1 MTDESSERLA
11 RQRRAFALLR
21 ELLDLP
27 EPERAQAIA
36 SCCGD
41 DDVLA
46 SEMHALLAAEHSGV
60 LDRAACDIAAR
71 LADEDAAQE
80 DLPSGAHVGAW
91 TIMRPLGSGGMG
103 TVYLAERAGDGY
115 VQQGALKL
123 IKRGMDSAAVLTRFR
138 RERQILSRLVH
149 PNIAHLLDGGV
160 TADGRPYFVME
171 YIDGETIQHWVARAR
186 PNLDARVAVFLSACE
201 AVAYAHHTLIV
212 HRDIKPE
219 NLLVDAIGHARLLDF
234 GIAKLLEDDT
244 ADERTGT
251 ATRFMS
257 RAYAAPEQLRAEAVT
272 TATDIYQLGVLLFEL
287 LTGTRFDASP
297 GGAVSTWLVR
307 AHANADD
314 ATRLAIPAR
323 ALHGDVAI
331 IVARATDSEPQR
343 RYPTVE
349 ALARD
354 VRAWRND
361 HPIAAR
367 ADSAGYR
374 LRRFV
379 SRHRLASAATTLAL
393 GAIMAG
399 STLALWQAREAA
411 KEARLARSAQA
422 FLTSVFDASAPD
434 AAAGERVTARDLLDR
449 GSERI
454 KHELRDQPRLRA
466 EMMLTLG
473 ALYRQLGQ
481 YPQAEELLSD
491 ARVQLSGLAPGSD
504 SAIRAHIEFAATE
517 RERGK
522 LDESEQALTAAFA
535 MQPQAGLLSRA
546 LAERGLLREKQDHF
560 DAAIAYARAALALDL
575 KRGDSAR
582 GDVARD
588 RQVEALMLA
597 RRGQFDESA
606 RTLEHAIADARAVFG
621 NEDTRIAQML
631 NDYGLALVEKGRSQE
646 AEVPLRESLVI
657 RRKLLGDQHPAVAES
672 LQLLGAALRPQG
684 RLDES
689 QAALEEALKIQRNA
703 FGDHHVLV
711 ANTLN
716 SIGMLG
722 FSRRQPESAEPYFR
736 EALAIY
742 RERGESDSAP
752 ATAVANNEATVLI
765 QLGRYDEAEPLVR
778 HSLEVHL
785 ALVGEQHPF
794 VMSDLN
800 TMAQLEMRRERYD
813 SAIEHA
819 RRATRIADSAS
830 SPAREG
836 AYVHLSFANVLNR
849 AGRSTEALTEV
860 DRAIATLNGLGK
872 GGGDPRMPVALAVRA
887 DALLGLGRTD
897 EAQVL
902 AQGVL
907 AQRENSAPKDAAGM
921 AATHALL
928 ARIAAAQ
935 HKTADEKRERAS
947 ARTLLASMTT
957 VDPDLARQVERR

>member
-1 MTDESSERLA
+1 MTDESSERLD
-11 RQRRAFALLR
+11 RKRRAFTLLR
-21 ELLDLP
+21 EVLDLP
-27 EPERAQAIA
+27 ESERAQAIT
-36 SCCGD
+36 SGCGD
-41 DDVLA
+41 DTTLAADVQ
-46 SEMHALLAAEHSGV
+46 ALLAAEHSGV
-60 LDRAACDIAAR
+60 LDRAAGDVASR
-71 LADEDAAQE
+71 LVEENAEMD
-80 DLPSGAHVGAW
+80 DLSSGALVGAW
-91 TIMRPLGSGGMG
+91 SIVRPLGSGGMG

-123 IKRGMDSAAVLTRFR
+123 IKRGMDSAAVLARFR

-160 TADGRPYFVME
+160 SADGRPYFVME

-186 PNLDARVAVFLSACE
+186 PNLDARIAVFLSACD
-201 AVAYAHHTLIV
+201 AIAHAHHSLIV

-219 NLLVDAIGHARLLDF
+219 NLLVDANGQARLLDF
-234 GIAKLLEDDT
+234 GIAKLLESDA

-251 ATRFMS
+251 ANRFVS
-257 RAYAAPEQLRAEAVT
+257 RAYAAPEQMRAEAVT

-287 LTGTRFDASP
+287 LTSTRFEETSS
-297 GGAVSTWLVR
+297 GAVSNWLVR
-307 AHANADD
+307 AHAKADA
-314 ATRLAIPAR
+314 ATRMAIPAR
-323 ALHGDVAI
+323 ALRGDAGI

-354 VRAWRND
+354 VRAWRNG

-379 SRHRLASAATTLAL
+379 SRHQLASAAATLAL
-393 GAIMAG
+393 CAIVAG
-399 STLALWQAREAA
+399 SALALWQARAA
-411 KEARLARSAQA
+411 ANEARLARSAQA

-449 GSERI
+449 GNERI
-454 KHELRDQPRLRA
+454 RHELRDEPRLRA

-473 ALYRQLGQ
+473 SLYRQLGQ
-481 YPQAEELLSD
+481 YPQAEELLHD
-491 ARVQLSGLAPGSD
+491 ARSQLAGLAPGSD
-504 SAIRAHIEFAATE
+504 SAIRAQIEFAVTE

-522 LDESEQALTAAFA
+522 LDESERALAAAFA
-535 MQPQAGLLSRA
+535 MQPQAGLLSQA
-546 LAERGLLREKQDHF
+546 LAERGLLSEKQGHF
-560 DAAIAYARAALALDL
+560 DAAIADARAALALDL

-597 RRGQFDESA
+597 RRGQFDEA
-606 RTLEHAIADARAVFG
+606 AQTLEQAIADARAVSG
-621 NEDTRIAQML
+621 KDDTRIAQML
-631 NDYGLALVEKGRSQE
+631 NDYGLALAEKGRSQE
-646 AEVPLRESLVI
+646 AEIPLREALAI

-684 RLDES
+684 RLDEA
-689 QAALEEALKIQRNA
+689 QAALEEALKIQRNT

-711 ANTLN
+711 ALTLN
-716 SIGMLG
+716 SLGMLE
-722 FSRRQPESAEPYFR
+722 FSRKQPAEAERYFR
-736 EALAIY
+736 EALAIH

-752 ATAVANNEATVLI
+752 ATATANNEATVLI
-765 QLGRYDEAEPLVR
+765 QLGRYEEAEPLVR

-800 TMAQLEMRRERYD
+800 TMAQLEMRRDRFD

-849 AGRSTEALTEV
+849 AGHAAEALAEV
-860 DRAIATLNGLGK
+860 DGAIATLNK
-872 GGGDPRMPVALAVRA
+872 IGDASRMPIALAVRA

-897 EAQVL
+897 EAQSL
-902 AQGVL
+902 AQHVL
-907 AQRENSAPKDAAGM
+907 DERKSKAPKDAAGM

-928 ARIAAAQ
+928 ARIASAQ
-935 HKTADEKRERAS
+935 HKDDDADHERTAARA
-947 ARTLLASMTT
+947 LLASMTT